1 MRTKDKLKIAA
12 LKSKLKI
19 LMDAYRQA
27 RTRVLSI
34 QLKRLYFSAKISECE
49 GNMKESWKTINELL
63 NKDQNLA
70 TLIVLRILS
79 IPL

>member
-12 LKSKLKI
+12 FKSKLKI
-19 LMDAYRQA
+19 LIDAYRQA
-27 RTRVLSI
+27 RNRVLSI
-34 QLKRLYFSAKISECE
+34 QLMRLYFSAKMSECE
-49 GNMKESWKTINELL
+49 GSMKESWKTINELL

-79 IPL
+79 TPL